1 MTDNKFSSI
10 LNIKQ
15 NVFLILNSRAN
26 TATALAKPTG
36 AYKSQDIVQ
45 KSIYSTL
52 QCIFIT

>member
-15 NVFLILNSRAN
+15 NIFLILNSRAN